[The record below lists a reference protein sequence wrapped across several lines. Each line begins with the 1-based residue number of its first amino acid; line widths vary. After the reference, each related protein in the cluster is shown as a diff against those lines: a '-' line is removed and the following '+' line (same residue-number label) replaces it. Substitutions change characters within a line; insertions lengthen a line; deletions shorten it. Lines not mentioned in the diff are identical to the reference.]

1 MTKENIKA
9 LVVSKLHQIAPEMD
23 MNALEPTENI
33 REELD
38 IDSIDWLNF
47 LVAIEEQVGIAIP
60 ESDYDQL
67 DTMEHLLAYL
77 NRGKV

>member
-1 MTKENIKA
+1 MKETIFRLLK
-9 LVVSKLHQIAPEMD
+9 QIAPEAD
-23 MNALEPTENI
+23 PGALQPTDNI

-47 LVAIEEQVGIAIP
+47 IVSLNEELGVEIP

-67 DTMEHLLAYL
+67 LTLEGLTGYL
-77 NRGKV
+77 SKIKQT

>member
-1 MTKENIKA
+1 MKETIFRLLK
-9 LVVSKLHQIAPEMD
+9 QIAPEAD
-23 MNALEPTENI
+23 PGALQPTDNI

-47 LVAIEEQVGIAIP
+47 IVSLNEELGVEIP

-67 DTMEHLLAYL
+67 LTLEGLTGYL
-77 NRGKV
+77 SKVKQA